1 MEKGALKNLQNL
13 QENTYVGIS
22 FYLRHSC
29 FSVNFANFQ
38 EHLWATASVINIHDI
53 DLSKNVMPV
62 IDIMQMSAGN
72 PFMEIDC

>member
-1 MEKGALKNLQNL
+1 MSESLFICDTAAFLW
-13 QENTYVGIS
+13 I
-22 FYLRHSC
+22 LR
-29 FSVNFANFQ
+29 NFQ
-38 EHLWATASVINIHDI
+38 EHLWATASLINIHDI